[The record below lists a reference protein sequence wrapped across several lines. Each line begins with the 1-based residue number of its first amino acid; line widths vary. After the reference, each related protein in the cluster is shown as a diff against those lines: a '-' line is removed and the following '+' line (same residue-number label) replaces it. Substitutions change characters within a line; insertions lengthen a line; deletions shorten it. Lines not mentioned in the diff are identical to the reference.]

1 MIKKFVVGS
10 LVATTLAGFVFGTD
24 LYSYATTACSNVR
37 EAVKSEITP
46 EFELDRIRNEI
57 DQLMPEIRQHMTVVA
72 EQSVD
77 VKDLDRLI
85 VSKEAKLDTQKDAIL
100 ALRGDLAGG
109 RDKFT
114 YRHVS
119 YTRNEVESDLADR
132 FEAFQ
137 IGEDALT
144 RDRQIL
150 AAQKQTLRANQ
161 KKLDSMMGRKQ
172 GLSVQ
177 VSRLEARLKTIQATE
192 AVNNIEVDDSKLSHV
207 ESMINELN
215 HALDVRESLLETEGN
230 VLGRIPVEADSE
242 DIHTDV
248 VSEIDQ
254 HFGLVSDD
262 ATAEMVSTSSL

>member
-10 LVATTLAGFVFGTD
+10 LMATTLAGFVFGTD
-24 LYSYATTACSNVR
+24 MYSYFTTACTNVR

-77 VKDLDRLI
+77 VKDLDRSI
-85 VSKEAKLDTQKDAIL
+85 VEKENKLAKQKEAII
-100 ALRGDLAGG
+100 ALRGDLAGS

-119 YTRNEVESDLADR
+119 YTRNEVEADLADR

-137 IGEDALT
+137 NGEEAAT

-161 KKLDSMMGRKQ
+161 RKLDSMMGRKQ
-172 GLSVQ
+172 YLSVQ
-177 VSRLEARLKTIQATE
+177 VCNLEARLKTIQATE
-192 AVNNIEVDDSKLSHV
+192 AVNSIEVDDSKLSHV
-207 ESMINELN
+207 ESMISELN
-215 HALDVRESLLETEGN
+215 HALDVRESLLETQGN
-230 VLGRIPVEADSE
+230 VLGRIPVEEEAE
-242 DIHTDV
+242 VHTDV
-248 VSEIDQ
+248 VNAIDQ
-254 HFGLVSDD
+254 HFGLIGDGAVSEV
-262 ATAEMVSTSSL
+262 ATNTSL